1 MLTHFASVLAAVL
14 TTAAIPPPPPPVPG
28 QPLPPLHI
36 GSTDMTCPIGAQ
48 HFTAVTT
55 NMWSITGR
63 RPDEKPYSEVPFP
76 RPLPECPDNGLVVFA
91 SFTPS
96 EVAELE
102 HWIATPTYQSMRKT
116 ESPFYRAYWLSMKIH
131 RPEADSI
138 EQLLPA
144 IWEAKELDRNDPR
157 RPRTTRYQRVL
168 IGAVDR
174 ITPAVSLDDRI
185 WLRSQAANAL
195 REMGK
200 FDSAERVRQ
209 SAEADLPQTTR
220 PALSDYLQ
228 KLKAVIARHD
238 RSDEPLD
245 MIPDVQAALLC
256 QNSRNRNAFDQAYC
270 SRRSIVSI
278 FGPADFTSSSAIAR
292 RDDMWRKITSD
303 ARACHIKVEQRKV
316 TSENST
322 SIGMT
327 YRIEPNT
334 PATQRCMWKQSENN
348 GKPER

>member
-1 MLTHFASVLAAVL
+1 MLTRLIYVLAAVL
-14 TTAAIPPPPPPVPG
+14 TIAAVSPPRPPAPG
-28 QPLPPLHI
+28 DTLPPLHV
-36 GSTDMTCPIGAQ
+36 GSAELTCPIGGQ
-48 HFTAVTT
+48 RFSAVTT

-76 RPLPECPDNGLVVFA
+76 RPLPECPGNGLVLFS
-91 SFTPS
+91 SFTPT

-102 HWIATPTYQSMRKT
+102 RWIATTTYQSMRKT
-116 ESPFYRAYWLSMKIH
+116 ESPFYRAYWLSMKIR

-144 IWEAKELDRNDPR
+144 IWEAKEQDGKDPR
-157 RPRTTRYQRVL
+157 RIRTTRYQRALV
-168 IGAVDR
+168 GAVGR
-174 ITPAVSLDDRI
+174 ISSNVSLDDRI

-200 FDSAERVRQ
+200 FDAAERMRQ
-209 SAEADLPQTTR
+209 TAEADLPHTTR

-256 QNSRNRNAFDQAYC
+256 RNSRDRNAFDRAYC
-270 SRRSIVSI
+270 SRPTIVSI
-278 FGPADFTSSSAIAR
+278 FGPVDLTSPSAIAR
-292 RDDMWRKITSD
+292 RDDMWRKIMSD
-303 ARACHIKVEQRKV
+303 ARACNVRVGHRKV
-316 TSENST
+316 TTEDAT
-322 SIGMT
+322 SLGMT
-327 YRIEPNT
+327 YKMEPNT
-334 PATQRCMWKQSENN
+334 PNAQLCMWKQSQNN
-348 GKPER
+348 GEPRP